1 MRSAATVI
9 AVILALVILAG
20 GYFLSSFSAPYY
32 DEPEALPATQPEAP
46 SVPETPEP
54 DPGEVE
60 MPTFI
65 PADPE
70 DTPEDTPEEPVEEPE
85 QPSQPGE
92 NPEEPSEP
100 GGTPEEPTEPAQEPE
115 QPTQPAVT
123 DEEPLDSS
131 FFDDA
136 AFIGDSISG
145 TLEYHGLNST
155 DLGKATYLV
164 TVDYSVKAAV
174 ENTRLVVYKGR
185 GMSPQDALKAAGVSK
200 VYIMLGAMG
209 DIANN
214 GIDKTMENW
223 AKLIANI
230 KEKNP
235 DIRIF
240 IQSCTPIAADT
251 RALTNQMI
259 NDYNERL
266 REFAA
271 ENGLTFVEIGEH
283 FKDKNGCLP
292 YEHCRDGFAHL
303 RIDSAKLWVEQ
314 LKDPANYSI
323 SPREA

>member
-1 MRSAATVI
+1 MRYAATVI

-20 GYFLSSFSAPYY
+20 GYFLSSFSAPCY
-32 DEPEALPATQPEAP
+32 DEPENLPSTQPEAP
-46 SVPETPEP
+46 TMPVPEEP
-54 DPGEVE
+54 DPGDVE

-65 PADPE
+65 PAEPE
-70 DTPEDTPEEPVEEPE
+70 DTPAE
-85 QPSQPGE
+85 PGE
-92 NPEEPSEP
+92 
-100 GGTPEEPTEPAQEPE
+100 TPEEPTEPAEEPTEPAEEPE
-115 QPTQPAVT
+115 QPGEVPEEPTEPAEEPEQPEQPAAV

-136 AFIGDSISG
+136 AFLGDSISG
-145 TLEYHGLNST
+145 VLEYHGLNST

-174 ENTRLVVYKGR
+174 ENTKLVVYKGR
-185 GMSPQDALKAAGVSK
+185 GMSPQDALKAAGVNK

-223 AKLIANI
+223 SKLIANI
-230 KEKNP
+230 QEKNP

-240 IQSCTPIAADT
+240 IQSCPPIAGDT

-259 NDYNERL
+259 NDYNARL
-266 REFAA
+266 REFAD
-271 ENGLTFVEIGEH
+271 ENGLTYVEIGEH
-283 FKDKNGCLP
+283 FKDRTGRLP
-292 YEHCRDGFAHL
+292 FEHCRDGFAHL

-314 LKDPANYSI
+314 LKDPANYSV